1 MTAIPDK
8 SGSDNGRTEKIPS
21 ALKQAF
27 SSLSE
32 HISGFQLRD
41 KQLEFASACNSTLTH
56 SSTLLIEAG
65 TGIGKTLGYL
75 IPLIAYARR
84 NQVRVAISTETRN
97 LQHQILQKDLPLA
110 LKALGL
116 SGEEFRAEVCMG
128 ASNYLCIRRMHRTGK
143 EIPPDRAEEY
153 EKLLAF
159 HSENS
164 IAMRTEAPVSPQ
176 LWARVGRDPED
187 CLGRKCMYYDHS
199 PYFLARERWR
209 QAHLLI
215 MNHSLLAAHMES
227 KGQLLPEFHAIV
239 VDEAHGV
246 AETINRSRVMR
257 MGPAE
262 LDQLAKSG
270 LVQNPELLQ
279 ATEGLK
285 KELQHVFRLEPGYR
299 VRIRKGLKLSLLSGF
314 MEACRH
320 TLSMVDE
327 RMEQEEDLFS
337 GEEDRMQTENML
349 ELQFQKNR
357 LNDAIQF
364 FDGISVDESE
374 NHVRWAEGNKAG
386 IDLFAGPVQ
395 SGPFIRERLIQSM
408 DATILCSATLKTGA
422 DFSFIRQGLGLETS
436 KKQSSRRDE
445 PRYQE
450 VQKNQ
455 PGQSSTSGHDGNMH
469 GRPKA
474 ESEGSI
480 PPDQEPYYPELEDD
494 FSTDVHPPEPS
505 VDQINGEIESEET
518 EDAFDDSDNGV
529 PAVQELSLPSP
540 FDYPNQAILYLPA
553 SIPDPAQNE
562 QLYNE
567 RCAAEIQHMLG
578 LTGGGCFVLFT
589 SRKSLKQIHD
599 LLRNYLEEADFPVIS
614 QLDMDAGRAI
624 REFRKDP
631 SSVLFGLASFW
642 QGVDVSGDD
651 LRSVILC
658 RIPFQVPDDPLVEAR
673 IESEKQLGRTPFM
686 TIQLPHA
693 ILRLKQ
699 GAGRLIRGERDRGII
714 AILDPRI
721 RTRRY
726 GKTILDSLPPARPVS
741 SRRELEEAYAELW
754 ESVITADT

>member
-1 MTAIPDK
+1 MQKTTPRMTVIPDK
-8 SGSDNGRTEKIPS
+8 SGSDPSSRNLKIPA
-21 ALKQAF
+21 ALKQSF

-32 HISGFQLRD
+32 HIPGFQLRNR
-41 KQLEFASACNSTLTH
+41 QLEFAASCHNTLTN

-116 SGEEFRAEVCMG
+116 SSEEFRAEVCMG
-128 ASNYLCIRRMHRTGK
+128 ASNYLCIRRMHRVGK

-153 EKLLAF
+153 ERLLSF
-159 HSENS
+159 HSETS

-176 LWARVGRDPED
+176 LWSKVGRDSED

-215 MNHSLLAAHMES
+215 MNHSLLAAHLES

-257 MGPAE
+257 MGPSE
-262 LDQLAKSG
+262 MDQLARTG
-270 LVQNPELLQ
+270 LIQNAELMQ

-285 KELQHVFRLEPGYR
+285 KELQHVFRLDPGHR
-299 VRIRKGLKLSLLSGF
+299 VRIRKGLRLSLLSGF
-314 MEACRH
+314 MEACRN
-320 TLSMVDE
+320 TLSMVEE

-337 GEEDRMQTENML
+337 EDEDRLQSENML

-357 LNDAIQF
+357 INEGMQF
-364 FDGISVDESE
+364 FDSLSVDEGE
-374 NHVRWAEGNKAG
+374 NHVRWAEGNKVG
-386 IDLFAGPVQ
+386 IDLHAGPVQ
-395 SGPFIRERLIQSM
+395 SSTFIRERLIQAM
-408 DATILCSATLKTGA
+408 DATILCSATLKTGT
-422 DFSFIRQGLGLETS
+422 DFNFIRQGLGLSTDQQPADS
-436 KKQSSRRDE
+436 RSSR
-445 PRYQE
+445 
-450 VQKNQ
+450 
-455 PGQSSTSGHDGNMH
+455 QSGMD
-469 GRPKA
+469 
-474 ESEGSI
+474 SE
-480 PPDQEPYYPELEDD
+480 
-494 FSTDVHPPEPS
+494 
-505 VDQINGEIESEET
+505 NSEE
-518 EDAFDDSDNGV
+518 DASIEGAEGKDRAIT
-529 PAVQELSLPSP
+529 PAVSELSLPSP
-540 FDYPNQAILYLPA
+540 FDYPNQALLYLPE
-553 SIPDPAQNE
+553 SIPDPAENE

-567 RCAAEIQHMLG
+567 RCATEIQHMIN

-599 LLRNYLEEADFPVIS
+599 LLRNYLEQADLPVIS

-673 IESEKQLGRTPFM
+673 IETEKQAGRTPFL

-699 GAGRLIRGERDRGII
+699 GAGRLIRGEKDRGII

-721 RTRRY
+721 RTRKY
-726 GKTILDSLPPARPVS
+726 GKTILNSLPPARPIS
-741 SRRELEEAYAELW
+741 TRRELEQAYTELW
-754 ESVITADT
+754 ESAGSADI